1 MKASEFRALLQL
13 AISGERTAVAINLKS
28 FHIRDLFLT

>member
-13 AISGERTAVAINLKS
+13 AISGERTAVEALIS
-28 FHIRDLFLT
+28 LTCR